1 MLNPIIL
8 QAGIKRPPVKRRTL
22 IRDETKQKK
31 LQDNAGATSSRYT
44 AKTYEKTFLTFL
56 GADLQEGIKV
66 DHLSDG
72 NCSDYIAAVW
82 NAEPFVGPSTIRGN
96 VSHIFHSAFEKL
108 GLPVMKKQK
117 FNFVKTIATMY
128 YNILVLNR
136 MLRWKSHTSHK
147 AGIFNSQ

>member
-66 DHLSDG
+66 DHLTDG

-117 FNFVKTIATMY
+117 FNFVKTVATMKG
-128 YNILVLNR
+128 IKQD
-136 MLRWKSHTSHK
+136 LRWKFHK
-147 AGIFNSQ
+147 S